1 MRTRGRMG
9 VAGFGIALLAAS
21 PLTAQRELA
30 DRVAAVDDGWATF
43 QVEVR
48 DGVEICDRGIRWYGD
63 DGESR
68 GHWHWGGND
77 EGRCD
82 DGPLQVELRVRDGR
96 VMDLEARRAAPRSG
110 AADLGP
116 VDPGEASDYLVGL
129 AYLDADDDAAEE
141 GLFLSR
147 LPRGADPTE
156 GILRVARDRSL
167 GSDLRKSGL
176 FWAGQLATE
185 VVVGP
190 LEAVAREDDAEQEVR
205 EAAVFALS
213 QHQGDAAVPV
223 LMELALDAPHPG
235 TRKSALFW
243 LAQRDE
249 PEIADFFADIIL
261 GRRGG

>member
-1 MRTRGRMG
+1 M
-9 VAGFGIALLAAS
+9 
-21 PLTAQRELA
+21 
-30 DRVAAVDDGWATF
+30 
-43 QVEVR
+43 
-48 DGVEICDRGIRWYGD
+48 
-63 DGESR
+63 
-68 GHWHWGGND
+68 
-77 EGRCD
+77 
-82 DGPLQVELRVRDGR
+82 
-96 VMDLEARRAAPRSG
+96 
-110 AADLGP
+110 
-116 VDPGEASDYLVGL
+116 GL

-167 GSDLRKSGL
+167 RSGLRKSGL

-185 VVVGP
+185 VVVAP

-223 LMELALDAPHPG
+223 LMDLALDAPHAG

-249 PEIADFFADIIL
+249 PGIADFFADIIL

>member
-1 MRTRGRMG
+1 MTGWT
-9 VAGFGIALLAAS
+9 VAGRVGTLLMVAVPLAA
-21 PLTAQRELA
+21 QGRVA
-30 DRVAAVDDGWATF
+30 DRVAAADDGWVTF
-43 QVEVR
+43 QVDVR

-82 DGPLQVELRVRDGR
+82 EGPLQIEARVRDGR
-96 VMDLEARRAAPRSG
+96 VMEIDDRRAVPRSG
-110 AADLGP
+110 ATDLGR
-116 VDPGEASDYLVGL
+116 VDPIEASDYLVGL
-129 AYLDADDDAAEE
+129 AYEDADDDAAEQ

-147 LPRGADPTE
+147 LPRGADPTD
-156 GILRVARDRSL
+156 GILRVARDR
-167 GSDLRKSGL
+167 DLSRKVRKSGL

-185 VVVGP
+185 VVIAP
-190 LEAVAREDDAEQEVR
+190 LEAVAREDDADQEVR

-213 QHQGDAAVPV
+213 QHQGEAAVPV
-223 LMELALDAPHPG
+223 LMDLALDAPHPG